1 MFTQITNP
9 TGEQICFCD
18 TKWPLAKL
26 LIFVNFILFYY
37 FLMYGVEVIFIS
49 GFQSLLCVKI
59 MGDGIFSQGFFRNRH
74 EVNIDLMTM

>member
-1 MFTQITNP
+1 
-9 TGEQICFCD
+9 
-18 TKWPLAKL
+18 
-26 LIFVNFILFYY
+26 
-37 FLMYGVEVIFIS
+37 MYGVEVIFIS